1 MSKSTTYIVNIKNYM
16 KDDVIF
22 MQGDESTCMYEVQQG
37 RVGIFLDYG
46 TDKEKKIAE
55 IGPDRIFGEMGMVE
69 GLPRSATA
77 VALEKDTELA
87 IITWEILGLY
97 FKTKP
102 SRVVQILQQTSD
114 RLRLTTSVNAEL
126 NSKIKGAIAS
136 IEGGCSRYE
145 AARILKSMLLEMDNS
160 LANNK

>member
-1 MSKSTTYIVNIKNYM
+1 MANNTYIVNLKDYM
-16 KDDVIF
+16 KDEIIF
-22 MQGDESTCMYEVQQG
+22 MQGDESSCMYEVQQG
-37 RVGIFLDYG
+37 KVGIFLDYG
-46 TDKEKKIAE
+46 TDTEKKIAE

-87 IITWEILGLY
+87 IITWEVLGIY

-114 RLRLTTSVNAEL
+114 RLRLTTRVNSDL
-126 NSKIKGAIAS
+126 NTRIKEAITS

-145 AARILKSMLLEMDNS
+145 ALRILKSLLLEMDDS
-160 LANNK
+160 LKENK